1 MTLARARR
9 RRRARPHDG
18 RQRVVR
24 PARRGTRRAR
34 ACAIKACSRR
44 CATPRSTFGSGRV
57 IIEDAVSG
65 ALTYREL
72 LAGARILG
80 QRFEAL
86 SAPGEAVGLLLPNSN
101 GVAMSLIGLLSSGR
115 VAAMI
120 NYTAGPANVAAA
132 IRTAIIRTVVSS
144 RAFIAKAEPRRHRR
158 GGRGGRRQIRLA
170 GGCAERHLEA
180 GEAACGAAVA
190 PAARPRRTPT
200 SRRSSCS
207 PRGRKARRRRW
218 CSPTATCSPMRAR
231 SRRALRCR
239 PRTSC
244 STCCRSS
251 TPTG

>member
-1 MTLARARR
+1 MRR
-9 RRRARPHDG
+9 RPFG
-18 RQRVVR
+18 
-24 PARRGTRRAR
+24 P
-34 ACAIKACSRR
+34 SR
-44 CATPRSTFGSGRV
+44 TIV
-57 IIEDAVSG
+57 EDAVSG

-80 QRFEAL
+80 RRFEAV

-101 GVAMSLIGLLSSGR
+101 GVAMSLLGLLSGGR

-144 RAFIAKAEPRRHRR
+144 RAFIEKAS
-158 GGRGGRRQIRLA
+158 LA
-170 GGCAERHLEA
+170 DIV
-180 GEAACGAAVA
+180 AAVEKGGA
-190 PAARPRRTPT
+190 KFVWLEDMRAGISKLEKLLAALLWRRPLGTQDAE

-207 PRGRKARRRRW
+207 PRGRRARRRRW
-218 CSPTATCSPMRAR
+218 CCPTATCSPMRAR
-231 SRRALRCR
+231 SRRASRCR

-251 TPTG
+251 TPTGLPAARSCRCWPASGSSSTPRRCTTS